1 MTTALI
7 FAGGTGQRMNSRTKP
22 KQFIEIHGKPI
33 IIYTLEHFE
42 YHEEVDD
49 IIVVCLE
56 TWIDKLKS
64 YLHRFAI
71 TKVYEIVPGG
81 DTGHDS
87 IYNGLLALKKKANPN
102 DIILIH
108 DGVRP
113 LITEELISENIR
125 TVKKYGN
132 AITVEPSRESVIR
145 SFDGNFVSSVPTL
158 NQMYVA
164 KAPQSFYFNDIL
176 QLYNKAQE
184 DGFKSIDSAHLM
196 SIYSKSMHM
205 VKSTRNNIKITEPAD
220 YYLFRALCKV
230 AENQQ
235 VFGIY

>member
-1 MTTALI
+1 M
-7 FAGGTGQRMNSRTKP
+7 
-22 KQFIEIHGKPI
+22 
-33 IIYTLEHFE
+33 
-42 YHEEVDD
+42 
-49 IIVVCLE
+49 
-56 TWIDKLKS
+56 
-64 YLHRFAI
+64 
-71 TKVYEIVPGG
+71 YEIVPGG

-196 SIYSKSMHM
+196 SIYGKSMHM

>member
-1 MTTALI
+1 M
-7 FAGGTGQRMNSRTKP
+7 
-22 KQFIEIHGKPI
+22 
-33 IIYTLEHFE
+33 
-42 YHEEVDD
+42 
-49 IIVVCLE
+49 
-56 TWIDKLKS
+56 
-64 YLHRFAI
+64 
-71 TKVYEIVPGG
+71 YEIVPGG

-158 NQMYVA
+158 NQM
-164 KAPQSFYFNDIL
+164 
-176 QLYNKAQE
+176 
-184 DGFKSIDSAHLM
+184 M
-196 SIYSKSMHM
+196 
-205 VKSTRNNIKITEPAD
+205 
-220 YYLFRALCKV
+220 
-230 AENQQ
+230 
-235 VFGIY
+235 